1 MGGEGVRT
9 NSFFDRSTGSAGI
22 GESNSRVLSTTQIPV
37 ETIENPIEARVSC
50 LANLHNVICFG
61 EANTGELDGRF
72 NAQVHV

>member
-37 ETIENPIEARVSC
+37 ETIENPIEAPGFVLSQPAQCYLFWR
-50 LANLHNVICFG
+50 G
-61 EANTGELDGRF
+61 EHRRIGGRF